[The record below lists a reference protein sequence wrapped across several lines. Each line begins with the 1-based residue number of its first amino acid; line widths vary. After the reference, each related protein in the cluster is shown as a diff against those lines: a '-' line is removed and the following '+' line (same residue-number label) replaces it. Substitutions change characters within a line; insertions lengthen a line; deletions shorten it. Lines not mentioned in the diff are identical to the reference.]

1 MIIEILRGSQNQ
13 AQVKNCL
20 VNGVTE
26 GIRFKSKASE
36 KQAARLAFTE
46 RQATA
51 ILEMRLYRL
60 IGLEIQALEK
70 EHEKT
75 LKNIAE
81 YEDILNNYDSMA
93 GVIIRDLDAIK
104 KEYGKKRR
112 TAIENAEEAVYEEK
126 KTEAMEVWFLMD
138 RFGYVK
144 TVDKTIY
151 ERNQEAITREYRHV
165 FPVMNTDR
173 ICVFTD
179 TGKMHVV
186 KVMDIPLGKFR

>member
-1 MIIEILRGSQNQ
+1 
-13 AQVKNCL
+13 
-20 VNGVTE
+20 
-26 GIRFKSKASE
+26 
-36 KQAARLAFTE
+36 
-46 RQATA
+46 
-51 ILEMRLYRL
+51 MRLYRL

-126 KTEAMEVWFLMD
+126 KTEWIA
-138 RFGYVK
+138 GYVK
-144 TVDKTIY
+144 TIDKTTY
-151 ERNQEAITREYRHV
+151 ERNKEA
-165 FPVMNTDR
+165 
-173 ICVFTD
+173 FTVGIPPCISGD
-179 TGKMHVV
+179 EHRPDLCIHRYGQNACGKGYGYPSG
-186 KVMDIPLGKFR
+186 KIPG